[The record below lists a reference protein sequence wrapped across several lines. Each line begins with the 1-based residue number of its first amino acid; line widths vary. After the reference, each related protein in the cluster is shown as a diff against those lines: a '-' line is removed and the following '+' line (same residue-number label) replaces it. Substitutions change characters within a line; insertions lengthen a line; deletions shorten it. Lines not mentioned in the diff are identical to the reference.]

1 MKKISSIFAM
11 LLMLTSGAHA
21 QSANSSSSVSTG
33 SIKVT
38 VNSPP
43 NDVVAGPT
51 AFTGTGNLAVNSQGA
66 GSVGVQATGTGAGLT
81 FTFQGTVDNSN
92 WFSIPCVVTNA
103 TGSIVTGGTA
113 NGSWTCQSAG
123 FQQVR
128 VNLSA
133 ISSGTETFTLN
144 ASAGSTQPPIG
155 TQGTATNITGIN
167 GTVPTGGTA
176 GQLPVNDMPTTAGGL
191 SVYTVQPTASDNH
204 ANIKNGAGQ
213 VYKISITGN
222 ATQTTVQYIR
232 LYNAG
237 TGFNGCNSAT
247 NLVYENAIP
256 FSLNGAGIID
266 AWPTGMAFATGI
278 SICVT
283 GGYAQT
289 DTTNATASAMNV
301 NIGYK

>member
-1 MKKISSIFAM
+1 MKIFKILAALFLSVGI
-11 LLMLTSGAHA
+11 AHA
-21 QSANSSSSVSTG
+21 QNVTSSSSVSIGAT
-33 SIKVT
+33 KVT

-43 NDVVAGPT
+43 NDVAIGPT
-51 AFTGTGNLAVNSQGA
+51 NFTGAGNLAVNSQGA
-66 GSVGVQATGTGAGLT
+66 GSVGVQATGSGTGLT

-92 WFSIPCVVTNA
+92 WFTIPCVVTNA
-103 TGSIVTGGTA
+103 TGTIVTGGNA

-133 ISSGTETFTLN
+133 ISGGTETFTLN

-176 GQLPVNDMPTTAGGL
+176 GQLPINELPTTSGGL
-191 SVYTVQPTASDNH
+191 SVFFLQPTASDNH

-213 VYKISITGN
+213 VYKISVTGN

-247 NLVYENAIP
+247 NLVYENSIP
-256 FSLNGAGIID
+256 FSANGAGLLD
-266 AWPTGMAFATGI
+266 FWPTGIAFATGI

-283 GGYAQT
+283 GGYSQT